1 MYYNMKLTLGF
12 ALLSIVIIGLI
23 ISPSLSSINADN
35 HEIMSPRKQLE
46 SGIDAEDVV
55 CKSGLVLMI
64 RSTNGAAA
72 CVKSS
77 TSMILSDA
85 GWGEVIETSMGE
97 KQEDEQME
105 EENHDK
111 EIVLEEELSMGEQE
125 QMDENSN
132 QTIIQL
138 EEAVSAGEDDKMSEE
153 SIQQDV
159 FTIGGIDLSMAAP
172 VEGQDD
178 APITIIEFGD
188 YQCPNCK
195 KWFQQEKPSIA
206 SNHILTGIA
215 KLYFI
220 DSAWVGDDS
229 LIAAE
234 ASYCAD
240 DQGKFM
246 EYHSTLYNNQAEIQ
260 SGWAN
265 SDSLKQFAI
274 DLGLDSEMFDE
285 CLDSGKYS
293 DRISYNT
300 EVATSNGVEGTPHFF
315 IVGPDGTVKQITG
328 PQPSVV
334 FDAAILSLGY

>member
-1 MYYNMKLTLGF
+1 MDQTLGF

-23 ISPSLSSINADN
+23 ISPSISSINADN
-35 HEIMSPRKQLE
+35 HEIMSPREQME

-55 CKSGLVLMI
+55 CKSGLVLMV

-77 TSMILSDA
+77 TSMKLSGA
-85 GWGEVIETSMGE
+85 GWGDVIEATMEE
-97 KQEDEQME
+97 KQEEEQME
-105 EENHDK
+105 EENQDK

-132 QTIIQL
+132 KTIIQL
-138 EEAVSAGEDDKMSEE
+138 EEEISAGEEDSLSDE
-153 SIQQDV
+153 STQEDV

-195 KWFQQEKPSIA
+195 QWFQQEKSSIT
-206 SNHILTGIA
+206 SDYILTGIA
-215 KLYFI
+215 KLYFV
-220 DSAWVGDDS
+220 DFAWAGDDS
-229 LIAAE
+229 IAASE

-240 DQGKFM
+240 DQGKYM
-246 EYHSTLYNNQAEIQ
+246 EYHSTLYNNQEGIQ
-260 SGWAN
+260 DGWAN
-265 SDSLKQFAI
+265 LDSLKQFAI
-274 DLGLDSEMFDE
+274 ELGLDSEMFDE
-285 CLDSGKYS
+285 CLDSGKYF
-293 DRISYNT
+293 DRVSYNT
-300 EVATSNGVEGTPHFF
+300 EVSISNVDTGTPHFF
-315 IVGPDGTVKQITG
+315 IVGSDGTVKQIAG